1 MTEFASSHF
10 CTGAAGS
17 YHRARMIASVLL
29 RTQHRVRVIR
39 VRVIAA
45 IIAVIAFIAAI
56 IARALMVRFFITPL
70 RRRRK
75 A

>member
-29 RTQHRVRVIR
+29 RTHHR